1 MKTNAAVRLWRAMEA
16 RGLLEDYVFCRGVPN
31 AYGEMEGEQ
40 KLCEARGYF
49 SALSHRTNPYVDALV
64 SMAGQVCEPRTPM
77 MIVPRGSIS
86 GVVQGDVVYVQGK
99 GFAVNSVD
107 SMLDVYDLVSL
118 TPTGKQQEDD
128 HVEKSV

>member
-1 MKTNAAVRLWRAMEA
+1 MKTNAAVRLWRALGM
-16 RGLLEDYVFCRGVPN
+16 RGLLDGYSFYRGTPN

-49 SALSHRTNPYVDALV
+49 SALSHRANPYVDALV
-64 SMAGQVCEPRTPM
+64 SMAGQVCGPRTPM
-77 MIVPRGSIS
+77 MIVPHGSVS

-107 SMLDVYDLVSL
+107 SILDAYDLVSL

-128 HVEKSV
+128 HVEESI